1 MLCKALV
8 SNVTS
13 EGGSD
18 KCDLLLVDS
27 ALGELPVLHDVS
39 SDDLRKFLKDSVTP
53 VETNFE
59 LKGNS
64 ISVGAGDNT
73 ASVRAVDNPSLSDD
87 DVKKLCGE
95 LDDFIAFECSD
106 IGASRF
112 DEIYESSSLA
122 FPTINEVRDKLVSAG
137 VLSLIEFEEW
147 MIGAKGEPCYQNYYH
162 NIYPSL
168 WGWVE
173 RRREVRDTDQDDLK
187 TVGDVVIYGFVPIQ
201 VPVDT
206 VSFALKDEGSVFGA
220 ADFFV
225 ALEEDVGE
233 RDFESLFQGS
243 DNRALWSYLFRHSG
257 DANLEDDIRDALI
270 CVLDTRKDLEIK
282 ITPCYEGDALLG
294 YDYELPIPGFIVE

>member
-8 SNVTS
+8 SNVVS
-13 EGGSD
+13 EGGLD

-27 ALGELPVLHDVS
+27 ALGELPVLHNVS
-39 SDDLRKFLKDSVTP
+39 SDDLRKFLKDAVTP

-59 LKGNS
+59 LNGNS
-64 ISVGAGDNT
+64 ISVGVGDK
-73 ASVRAVDNPSLSDD
+73 PSLSDEEIE
-87 DVKKLCGE
+87 KLCGE
-95 LDDFIAFECSD
+95 LGEFIDYKCSD
-106 IGASRF
+106 IGGSHF
-112 DEIYESSSLA
+112 DEIYESSNLA
-122 FPTINEVRDKLVSAG
+122 FPTINEIRDKLVSAG
-137 VLSLIEFEEW
+137 VLSLFEFEEW
-147 MIGAKGEPCYQNYYH
+147 MVGAKGEPCYQNYYH

-168 WGWVE
+168 WGWIE
-173 RRREVRDTDQDDLK
+173 RRREVRGTDQDDLK

-206 VSFALKDEGSVFGA
+206 VKFALKDEGSVFGA

-233 RDFESLFQGS
+233 RDFESLFQGC
-243 DNRALWSYLFRHSG
+243 DNRALWSYLFRHSS

-270 CVLDTRKDLEIK
+270 CALDTRKDLEIK
-282 ITPCYEGDALLG
+282 VTPCYEGDGLLG

>member
-8 SNVTS
+8 SNVVS
-13 EGGSD
+13 EGGHD

-27 ALGELPVLHDVS
+27 ALGELPVLHNVS
-39 SDDLRKFLKDSVTP
+39 SDDLRKFLKDAVTP

-59 LKGNS
+59 LNGNS
-64 ISVGAGDNT
+64 ISVGAGDK
-73 ASVRAVDNPSLSDD
+73 PSLSDEEIE
-87 DVKKLCGE
+87 KLCDE
-95 LDDFIAFECSD
+95 LREFIDYKCSD
-106 IGASRF
+106 IGGSHF

-122 FPTINEVRDKLVSAG
+122 FSAINEIRDKLVSAG
-137 VLSLIEFEEW
+137 VLSLLEFEEW
-147 MIGAKGEPCYQNYYH
+147 MVGAKGEPCFQNYYH

-168 WGWVE
+168 WGWIE
-173 RRREVRDTDQDDLK
+173 RRREVRGTDQDDLK

-206 VSFALKDEGSVFGA
+206 VKFALKDEGSVFGA

-233 RDFESLFQGS
+233 RNFEDLFQGS
-243 DNRALWSYLFRHSG
+243 DNHALWSYLYRHSG

-270 CVLDTRKDLEIK
+270 CALDTRKDLVVE
-282 ITPCYEGDALLG
+282 ITPCHEGDDLMG
-294 YDYELPIPGFIVE
+294 YDYELRIPGFVVE